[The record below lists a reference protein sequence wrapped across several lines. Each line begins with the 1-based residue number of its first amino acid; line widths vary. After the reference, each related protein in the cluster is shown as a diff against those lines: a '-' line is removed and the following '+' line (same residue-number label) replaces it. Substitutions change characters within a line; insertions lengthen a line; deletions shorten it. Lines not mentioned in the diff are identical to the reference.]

1 MTDLS
6 NRTPVPITAAQ
17 VGLPHDPNAFYI
29 YRGCA
34 IVGTPDGWD
43 VLDASKPSPDADF
56 AELGWGADM
65 HEAMSVANFAVD
77 GFERVRAH

>member
-1 MTDLS
+1 MA
-6 NRTPVPITAAQ
+6 PCFGEEAAPP
-17 VGLPHDPNAFYI
+17 GEPI

-34 IVGTPDGWD
+34 IVGTADGWD

-65 HEAMSVANFAVD
+65 YEAMSVANFAVD
-77 GFERVRAH
+77 GFERERAH